1 MNNENVVTNPRLLN
15 FENMCSEKNINF
27 TGYIDHVEFLQAYDD
42 KVVSNL
48 LDEPLFIDDD
58 YDLVINRIIR
68 YLMNNTDKNFIMY
81 MSSHY
86 VLLRSSY
93 NELDNMD
100 TVDDIMYN
108 GNTLHIYS
116 KYISS
121 NRKTKIIN
129 HNRLWAYKNNTI
141 YDKLIFDKELFQC
154 LKLRYN
160 NRLHTSFNINTD
172 KYSDNI
178 IAIDCWE
185 DYDYYSSKDTLISDW
200 SHNKTIIN
208 KLVKYP
214 DDSKFSIKNSYKLI
228 YSKYELDEEPTGEF
242 SQFITGRIEFVCGL
256 NIFSCNVE
264 TGDDVTKDI
273 LTYIDYLGGRKSKLK
288 GEKKYE
294 SYTIRK

>member
-1 MNNENVVTNPRLLN
+1 MLNENIITKPRLLN

-81 MSSHY
+81 VSSHY

-264 TGDDVTKDI
+264 TEEDNVTKYV
-273 LTYIDYLGGRKSKLK
+273 LTYIDYLGGRKSKLDGGK
-288 GEKKYE
+288 TYEK
-294 SYTIRK
+294 